1 MPLPKISIVIPV
13 YNVEKYISD
22 CLESVLKQTFGDFEV
37 IAVDDG
43 STDVSGRIL
52 DEFAAKDSRVVP
64 VHKPNAGV
72 AAARNTGIEKARGEW
87 IYFIDSDDMISEDYL
102 EGLYHTAVASGCDV
116 AAGRKTLYYWGEND
130 KRNYEVVCKQTGTA
144 EITAAAVAKRITQV
158 VVWNKIFR
166 RDFIEKHHIRFPEGV
181 WYEDN
186 YFYYVAMANINRL
199 PLSDAGGYF
208 YRQRE
213 GSIMYCTRREMKNDN
228 HVDVFL
234 KILDYYKQNN
244 LLNKA
249 YLPVS
254 MLKSQLDF
262 SFDKK
267 AKFKEIR
274 RVIAEHGLDKL
285 NLSRRDARFVR
296 IVTKHSF
303 VFYMLRYWL
312 NKLRGK

>member
-1 MPLPKISIVIPV
+1 M
-13 YNVEKYISD
+13 
-22 CLESVLKQTFGDFEV
+22 
-37 IAVDDG
+37 
-43 STDVSGRIL
+43 
-52 DEFAAKDSRVVP
+52 
-64 VHKPNAGV
+64 
-72 AAARNTGIEKARGEW
+72 
-87 IYFIDSDDMISEDYL
+87 
-102 EGLYHTAVASGCDV
+102 
-116 AAGRKTLYYWGEND
+116 
-130 KRNYEVVCKQTGTA
+130 
-144 EITAAAVAKRITQV
+144 
-158 VVWNKIFR
+158 
-166 RDFIEKHHIRFPEGV
+166 
-181 WYEDN
+181 
-186 YFYYVAMANINRL
+186 
-199 PLSDAGGYF
+199 
-208 YRQRE
+208 
-213 GSIMYCTRREMKNDN
+213 
-228 HVDVFL
+228 FL